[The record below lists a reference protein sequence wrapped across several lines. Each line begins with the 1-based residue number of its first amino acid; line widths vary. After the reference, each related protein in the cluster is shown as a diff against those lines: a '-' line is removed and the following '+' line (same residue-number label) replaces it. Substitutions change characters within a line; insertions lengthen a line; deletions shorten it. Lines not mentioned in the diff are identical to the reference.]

1 MTLLKHGASHIT
13 SYSSLHGLQPRSPW
27 SVPWRR
33 RHLPPAHPGSSLS
46 LQSILTAL
54 YCPDLP
60 RTPLPGTLAWSSA
73 VCPLVSCR
81 LCLQWRALLPP
92 PPQRGPCSPLGYSL
106 PQSALIPSPAVLSLS
121 ELSSAERLPCVYWF
135 IISLPKLPHKVEV
148 SCFPTTPLG
157 LE

>member
-1 MTLLKHGASHIT
+1 MERVTSLPTQAFTGCSHAPRGLCLGVGGTCLLLTQGHRCP
-13 SYSSLHGLQPRSPW
+13 SSP
-27 SVPWRR
+27 
-33 RHLPPAHPGSSLS
+33 SS
-46 LQSILTAL
+46 AL

-81 LCLQWRALLPP
+81 LCLHWKALLPP